1 MASALSVASLIGWV
15 RSPSRRDVALAAVLA
30 AGAVVGAATHGY
42 TGLEAAGL
50 GLLCVPLAV
59 RTQWPLAVL
68 GAVACGAVVVL
79 ALAEPSPLIALPV
92 IVALYTVGVRG
103 SRRRTLAVAA
113 GLVPSAVLIVLVFSP
128 QDDEGALQQLL
139 EMVTQLGFALAV
151 GEAIRSR
158 REFLDAIRDRAERVA
173 HEHELEARQR
183 VEEERLRM
191 ARDVHDVVAHAIAT
205 ISTQAAVGVHVGR
218 EEPERALEALESI
231 KGVSN
236 RALQDLRHALG
247 ALRDGGG
254 EESTHPTPSV
264 EGVPELVRQ
273 ARAAGVPVDLRMEG
287 APADLPAALQVAI
300 YRIVQEGL
308 TNVMRHAGGARATVL
323 VEVSAEEV
331 AVEVRDDGSGT
342 PTTATAAGTGSGLAG
357 MHERAGALGGS
368 LQSGALVGGGFR
380 VRAVLPR
387 DREPG

>member
-30 AGAVVGAATHGY
+30 AGAVVGAATHGH

-59 RTQWPLAVL
+59 RTRWPLAVL
-68 GAVACGAVVVL
+68 GAVACGAVVEL
-79 ALAEPSPLIALPV
+79 ALDRPWPPIALPL

-113 GLVPSAVLIVLVFSP
+113 GLVPSAVVIVLVFSP
-128 QDDEGALQQLL
+128 HDESALQQIL
-139 EMVTQLGFALAV
+139 EMVSQLGFALAV

-236 RALQDLRHALG
+236 RALQDLRHAIG
-247 ALRDGGG
+247 ALRDGAG

-273 ARAAGVPVDLRMEG
+273 ARAAGVPVDLRVEG
-287 APADLPAALQVAI
+287 TPADLPAALQVAI

-308 TNVMRHAGGARATVL
+308 TNVMRHAGGARAMVL
-323 VEVSAEEV
+323 VAVSAEEV

-342 PTTATAAGTGSGLAG
+342 PTKVTTAGTGSGLAG